1 MDGYDEEYEEFT
13 PQGINQFDEY
23 EALTS
28 AEIAQERR
36 RKAAARRRKMA
47 AREARRRKRRRE
59 AIIRCSILLLI
70 VILLIVGIVKMIS
83 GIWNHF
89 HDKPKKS
96 SKVTEEMQ
104 PSTEETTQAPIV
116 ADIDEAILAKDLP
129 TDREAAIDL
138 LKIQAATDPELQ
150 TLMDNVAVY
159 PDYILLNLAVNP
171 EMKQFAINYPT
182 KINILFDGDFN
193 VDYSSDSV
201 PLFLQFDEEWGYAD
215 YGQNIIGITG
225 AGPTCLSM
233 AYTYLKQDGSQ
244 NPIKVADF
252 ATEMGYLDE
261 DGDTSWALITQGA
274 VELGLGTKELTGG
287 EDEMITALKG
297 GNLIICSVT
306 PGDFTKSSHFILIK
320 EYKEGLFYLNDPSSE
335 ARSQVGWDY
344 ARLESQIAKMWVISA
359 NATANSGQDNGN
371 DSTTDST
378 NPQGTDDSTGNDT
391 NTDDGTTID
400 AQQAN
405 EADTNQNN

>member
-1 MDGYDEEYEEFT
+1 MDGYDKYDGHT
-13 PQGINQFDEY
+13 PGETEQGNNSFDEY
-23 EALTS
+23 EALTPE
-28 AEIAQERR
+28 EIEQERR
-36 RKAAARRRKMA
+36 RRAAARRRKLA
-47 AREARRRKRRRE
+47 AREARRKKRRRE

-70 VILLIVGIVKMIS
+70 VILLIIGIVKMIS

-96 SKVTEEMQ
+96 SKVTEEMH

-116 ADIDEAILAKDLP
+116 ADIDEAILAKELP
-129 TDREAAIDL
+129 SDREAAIEL

-159 PDYILLNLAVNP
+159 PDYILLNLAVNS
-171 EMKQFAINYPT
+171 EMKQFAIDYPA
-182 KINILFDGDFN
+182 KINVLFDGDFN
-193 VDYSSDSV
+193 VDYSSDTV

-215 YGQNIIGITG
+215 YGQNVIGVTG

-233 AYTYLKQDGSQ
+233 AYTYLKQDGSK
-244 NPIKVADF
+244 NPIRVADF
-252 ATEMGYLDE
+252 ATEMGYLDD
-261 DGDTSWALITQGA
+261 DGDTTWALITQGA
-274 VELGLGTKELTGG
+274 VELGLGSEELTGG
-287 EDEMITALKG
+287 EDEMITALKQ

-320 EYKEGLFYLNDPSSE
+320 EYKDGLFYLNDPSSE

-344 ARLESQIAKMWVISA
+344 ARLDSQIAKMWIISA
-359 NATANSGQDNGN
+359 TGPASSGQDNDN
-371 DSTTDST
+371 DTSTDTT
-378 NPQGTDDSTGNDT
+378 NPSGTDDSTNNDT
-391 NTDDGTTID
+391 NADDGTTID

-405 EADTNQNN
+405 DADAN

>member
-1 MDGYDEEYEEFT
+1 MDGYDKYDGFT
-13 PQGINQFDEY
+13 PGETEQENNSFDEY
-23 EALTS
+23 EALTPE
-28 AEIAQERR
+28 EIEQERR
-36 RKAAARRRKMA
+36 RRAAARRRKLA

-70 VILLIVGIVKMIS
+70 IILLIIGIVKMIS

-96 SKVTEEMQ
+96 NKVTEEMQ

-129 TDREAAIDL
+129 ADREAAIEL

-171 EMKQFAINYPT
+171 EMKQFAIDYPS
-182 KINILFDGDFN
+182 KINVLFDGDFN
-193 VDYSSDSV
+193 VDYYSDIV

-215 YGQNIIGITG
+215 YGQNVIGVTG

-233 AYTYLKQDGSQ
+233 AYTYLKQEGSK

-252 ATEMGYLDE
+252 ATEMGYLDD
-261 DGDTSWALITQGA
+261 DGGTTWALITQGA
-274 VELGLGTKELTGG
+274 VDLGLGSEELTGG
-287 EDEMITALKG
+287 EDEMITALKQ

-320 EYKEGLFYLNDPSSE
+320 EYKDGLFYLNDPSSE
-335 ARSQVGWDY
+335 ARSQVGWDF
-344 ARLESQIAKMWVISA
+344 ARLDSQIAKMWIISA
-359 NATANSGQDNGN
+359 NGPADSGQDNDSDTSTDTTNPSGTN
-371 DSTTDST
+371 DST
-378 NPQGTDDSTGNDT
+378 NNDT
-391 NTDDGTTID
+391 DTDDGATID
-400 AQQAN
+400 AQQAD
-405 EADTNQNN
+405 DTDAN

>member
-1 MDGYDEEYEEFT
+1 MDG
-13 PQGINQFDEY
+13 FDEY
-23 EALTS
+23 EQLTPE
-28 AEIAQERR
+28 EIAQERR
-36 RKAAARRRKMA
+36 RKAAARRRKLA

-83 GIWNHF
+83 GIWKHF

-96 SKVTEEMQ
+96 SKITEEMH
-104 PSTEETTQAPIV
+104 PSTEDITEAPIV

-129 TDREAAIDL
+129 ADRESAIDL
-138 LKIQAATDPELQ
+138 LTIQAATDPELQ

-159 PDYILLNLAVNP
+159 PDYILLNLAVNS
-171 EMKQFAINYPT
+171 EMKQFAIDYPT
-182 KINILFDGDFN
+182 KINVLFDGDFN
-193 VDYSSDSV
+193 VDFSSDTV

-215 YGQNIIGITG
+215 YGQNVIGITG

-233 AYTYLKQDGSQ
+233 AYTYLKQDGSK
-244 NPIKVADF
+244 NPIKVADY
-252 ATEMGYLDE
+252 ATEMGYLDG
-261 DGDTSWALITQGA
+261 DGNTTWALITQGA
-274 VELGLGTKELTGG
+274 VELGLGSEELTGG
-287 EDEMITALKG
+287 EDEMVTALKD
-297 GNLIICSVT
+297 GNVIICSVT

-320 EYKEGLFYLNDPSSE
+320 EYKDGLFYLNDPSSE

-344 ARLESQIAKMWVISA
+344 ARLNSQIAKMWVISA
-359 NATANSGQDNGN
+359 NAPAGSNQDN
-371 DSTTDST
+371 DDTTPDAT

-391 NTDDGTTID
+391 NTDDGATID

-405 EADTNQNN
+405 DTDTN